1 MSLTAIVVLLLV
13 CAVLLV
19 LERRGVRT
27 TLSLS
32 FKGDLKRESAFLAQ
46 YGQSVATPIA
56 AALAY
61 SFTRD
66 LRQALAIVAAVA
78 GASVVAFALKRLT
91 GRMRPNRDNAGRF
104 TGPFLRHDNARESFP
119 SSHSACAIAL
129 TASLV
134 FFFPQAAIVLWIL
147 AITCALLRWMLDAH
161 FPSDVAAGLAVGY
174 GAAYG
179 VLAAFGYAVGIGW

>member
-66 LRQALAIVAAVA
+66 PRQALAIVAAVA
-78 GASVVAFALKRLT
+78 GASVVAFALKRLA